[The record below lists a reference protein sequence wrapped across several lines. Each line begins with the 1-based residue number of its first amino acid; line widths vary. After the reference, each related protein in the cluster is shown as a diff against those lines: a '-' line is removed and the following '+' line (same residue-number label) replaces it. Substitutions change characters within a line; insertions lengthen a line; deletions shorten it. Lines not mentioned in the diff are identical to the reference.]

1 MPHNAGVPYSEDV
14 TAEDLNQL
22 NVSFSVKDGLDHAK
36 WTCPRCGASFDQSF
50 SRNDP
55 VYKFD
60 VDNIDSP
67 RGQGLLDLVC
77 RCGIK
82 HEGGEGKP
90 GCGFAAQLPVKEAE
104 ETA

>member
-1 MPHNAGVPYSEDV
+1 MAHNAGVPYSEDV
-14 TAEDLNQL
+14 TAEDLNGL
-22 NVSFSVKDGLDHAK
+22 NVAFSVKDGLDHAK

-60 VDNIDSP
+60 VDTVDSP
-67 RGQGLLDLVC
+67 RGQGVLD
-77 RCGIK
+77 IE
-82 HEGGEGKP
+82 HEGGEGKV

-104 ETA
+104 ESA